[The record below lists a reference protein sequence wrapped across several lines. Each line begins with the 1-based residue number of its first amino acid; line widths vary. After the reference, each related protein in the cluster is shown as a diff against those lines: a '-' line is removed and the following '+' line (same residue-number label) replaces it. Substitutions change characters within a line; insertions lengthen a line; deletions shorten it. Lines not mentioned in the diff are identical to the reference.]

1 MMLGKVSRTGV
12 RNGAE
17 SNELAQ
23 GPHSQKGGL
32 QKLRAVALAP
42 VVLALGLA
50 LPFTACGSGGGGGG
64 TGSASDGISLMS
76 IHSGRLVDVYGLV
89 GDGQGNS
96 TGAIQLV
103 QTDVLIGNDI
113 QDERQV
119 NENKADS
126 EITYDFIGTDPATL
140 QPKLLITRVI
150 GSPAFDQAFDEL
162 DDTAQLIS
170 AGVYGQNPSLQP
182 FNVAARN
189 SGIRLTFNRDLGL
202 APDFFIERDAQGN
215 PSGIKNPEAV
225 ELVEIV
231 GDPTDKDPIG
241 DFKRITTRIAHRGN
255 LIILDPVLL
264 GVEGNWFHVPNRASG
279 MPESTTQTLANMRIN
294 IALEGPLRI
303 RGMTAKTDPRFIQ
316 TNLAGRKA
324 LVRDFR
330 SGNKLDT
337 TANLQN
343 GFVREKIPPRLVG
356 EMRMRLESV
365 EKLSE
370 TVQRLTIFKAGVVH
384 EIDRG
389 DVLKLYPK
397 GSQTGVPVAVTEVI
411 LDPEE
416 DHGKPGEQRVRVR
429 VRSVDEWKPYD
440 PSSNPGFP
448 ASIPERMK
456 WLIDNGPLVVLAA
469 EFFGGDPKKGD
480 GDDPENFITFTPDP
494 VPDPGQT
501 TVKPGENVSP
511 FANIVLRFSKP
522 VNLATVKPY
531 DSMIL
536 STLASARD
544 TLDPKLGTPHLIASQ
559 IFDEDGSSTALRIA
573 PPMGFFLSDGMRGA
587 TKKKQYPYYL
597 HLVGGFEGIRDFA
610 GNPVDFQRTDQS
622 STQLSFNTFE
632 FFLDNNVEKAG
643 NRFPNN
649 RVVNIVRRFAA
660 LDEDESEKDQ
670 IDFFGP
676 VAVVGGKAIGR
687 SLTRGSSFVDDK
699 NQLPSPPSFP
709 FSFCQS
715 GDFMALT
722 ASNPV
727 GGPILNP
734 LNPWGGRL
742 ENIWREIDLGLSRT
756 NSVDFNLDVEQ
767 MWWAPYQQGAAGT
780 NDIIYDVFDRI
791 SLFLGHC
798 EYRPD
803 NCIWPAA
810 ALPRY
815 TQSGLQ
821 FYFDSNFARNLKI
834 GTTNMVNPTS
844 SQIEEMPPPH
854 IAYENQQLVVQ
865 HKDIAMDPTNSV
877 RYLPLPTFAKDKG
890 YFTYRDEAVNVL
902 GGGRG
907 QPRILSPFGPEN
919 SRFWDSN
926 TRTAPDDG
934 QVGAIAL
941 PIMADFWSYVDDPK
955 LPKDDPFFA
964 TGANGLQLSIC
975 VTSSAV
981 PYFRVYSGGSL
992 VLSQNA
998 KYVRPGDRDFKVASG
1013 GWNPLTGAR
1022 TAAGD
1027 PTQYW
1032 MRFDWLRRKSY
1043 MTYGFVNLQDPH
1055 LDASNNYGDPR
1066 LGSGNSYSIASTEV
1080 CNFQEFFEPPL
1091 STLPTG
1097 VIIEA
1102 EYRGA
1107 DSSSSGYKALDPRL
1121 PGNAHIRTASGQS
1134 WSYRYTNKLTQYTT
1148 NPNQL
1153 FQDSWLGSFQ
1163 LDAKQVRIMNWRF
1176 RFQNNPEAVNPPPP
1190 TLDAYGL
1197 SYRIETRIK

>member
-1 MMLGKVSRTGV
+1 MG
-12 RNGAE
+12 
-17 SNELAQ
+17 
-23 GPHSQKGGL
+23 
-32 QKLRAVALAP
+32 
-42 VVLALGLA
+42 LALGLA
-50 LPFTACGSGGGGGG
+50 LSFSACSGGGGGSGEGG
-64 TGSASDGISLMS
+64 TGAASDGITLMS
-76 IHSGRLVDVYGLV
+76 IHAGRLVDVYGLV
-89 GDGQGNS
+89 GDEAGSS
-96 TGAIQLV
+96 TGAIELYE
-103 QTDVLIGNDI
+103 TDVLIGNDI

-126 EITYDFIGTDPATL
+126 EITYDFIGADPATL

-150 GSPAFDQAFDEL
+150 GSADFKTAFGEL

-170 AGVYGQNPSLQP
+170 AGVYGQNTAVQP

-189 SGIRLTFNRDLGL
+189 AGLRLTFNRDLGL
-202 APDFFIERDAQGN
+202 PADFFIERDATGR
-215 PSGIKNPEAV
+215 PAGIKNPEAI

-231 GDPTDKDPIG
+231 GDPTDNDPIG
-241 DFKRITTRIAHRGN
+241 DFKRITTRIAHRKN

-264 GVEGNWFHVPNRASG
+264 GVEGNWFQVPNRASG
-279 MPESTTQTLANMRIN
+279 MPASATQNLPN
-294 IALEGPLRI
+294 IRVNLTLEGPLRI
-303 RGMTAKTDPRFIQ
+303 RGLTARTDPRFIQ
-316 TNLAGRKA
+316 TNLSGRKA

-330 SGNKLDT
+330 SGNSRDT
-337 TANLQN
+337 TAGLQN

-384 EIDRG
+384 ELDRG
-389 DVLKLYPK
+389 DVLKLFPK
-397 GSQTGVPVAVTEVI
+397 GSNTGVAAAVTEII
-411 LDPEE
+411 LDPDE
-416 DHGKPGEQRVRVR
+416 DHGKPGVQRVRVR
-429 VRSVDEWKPYD
+429 VRSIDGWEAHD
-440 PSSNPGFP
+440 PSNDPEFP

-456 WLIDNGPLVVLAA
+456 WLLKNAPLVVLSA
-469 EFFGGDPKKGD
+469 EFFGGDQKTT

-501 TVKPGENVSP
+501 IVKPGENVSP
-511 FANIVLRFSKP
+511 FAHIVLRFTKP

-531 DSMIL
+531 DSMML
-536 STLASARD
+536 STLSSARD
-544 TLDPKLGTPHLIASQ
+544 TLDPKIGTPHLIASQ
-559 IFDEDGSSTALRIA
+559 IFDEDGSSTSLRVA
-573 PPMGFFLSDGMRGA
+573 PPMGFFLSEEMRGA
-587 TKKKQYPYYL
+587 SKKKQFPYYL

-610 GNPVDFQRTDQS
+610 GNPIDFQRTDVS
-622 STQLSFNTFE
+622 SAQASFNTFE
-632 FFLDNNVEKAG
+632 FHLDTNVEKAG

-649 RVVNIVRRFAA
+649 RVVNIVRRFTS
-660 LDEDESEKDQ
+660 LDEDESVKGQ

-676 VAVVGGKAIGR
+676 VAVVGGRAIGR

-699 NQLPSPPSFP
+699 NQLPSPPAFP
-709 FSFCQS
+709 FSFCQT

-727 GGPILNP
+727 SGPILNP

-742 ENIWREIDLGLSRT
+742 ENIWREIDLSLSRT
-756 NSVDFNLDVEQ
+756 NPVDFNLDVEQ
-767 MWWAPYQQGAAGT
+767 MWWAPFQQGSAGT
-780 NDIIYDVFDRI
+780 RDIIYDIFDRI

-815 TQSGLQ
+815 RQSGLQ
-821 FYFDSNFARNLKI
+821 FYFDSNFARNLKA
-834 GTTNMVNPTS
+834 GATNMTNPS
-844 SQIEEMPPPH
+844 ANDIEERPAPH
-854 IAYENQQLVVQ
+854 IAYENREMIVQ
-865 HKDIAMDPTNSV
+865 HKDLTMDPTNSV

-890 YFTYRDEAVNVL
+890 YFTFRDEAVDVL

-919 SRFWDSN
+919 ERYWDSAN
-926 TRTAPDDG
+926 RTSADDG
-934 QVGAIAL
+934 NVGSIAL

-964 TGANGLQLSIC
+964 TGANGLQLSLA

-992 VLSQNA
+992 VLSKNA
-998 KYVRPGDRDFKVASG
+998 KYVRPGSRDFKVASG
-1013 GWNPLTGAR
+1013 GWNPLSGAR

-1043 MTYGFVNLQDPH
+1043 MTYGFINLQDPH
-1055 LDASNNYGDPR
+1055 SDATNNYGDPR
-1066 LGSGNSYSIASTEV
+1066 LGSSNAYAMSANQI

-1097 VIIEA
+1097 TVIEA

-1107 DSSSSGYKALDPRL
+1107 DRASSGFKALDPRL
-1121 PGNAHIRTASGQS
+1121 PGNAHIRRSSGSQ
-1134 WSYRYTNKLTQYTT
+1134 WAYRYTNKLTKYTT

-1153 FQDSWLGSFQ
+1153 FQDSYLGKFQ
-1163 LDAKQVRIMNWRF
+1163 LDASKVRIMNWRI
-1176 RFQNNPEAVNPPPP
+1176 RFQNNPEAVNPAPP
-1190 TLDAYGL
+1190 TLDSYGL